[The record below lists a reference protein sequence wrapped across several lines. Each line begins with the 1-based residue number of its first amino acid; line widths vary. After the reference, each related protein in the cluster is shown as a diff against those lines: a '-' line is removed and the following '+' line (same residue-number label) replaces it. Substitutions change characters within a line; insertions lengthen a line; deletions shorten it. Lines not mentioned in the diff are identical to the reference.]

1 MLFFW
6 PSIFRRAVSRLGLLG
21 SLSILFVGCAYVSQK
36 AHLDPHPQLTARNSG
51 NGARVV
57 VRVVDSRASTRIGY
71 RGMDSKLGE
80 ITSEQDVA
88 ALVRKQIV
96 SGLNAKGFTAREFD
110 GQPSSRLLRVEV
122 NALEYTT
129 AMDYLKGSIQT
140 RAAFQVYFRKGDSLF
155 AHLYQ
160 SEVKAPSFEAPGAK
174 KNDALINQALNETL
188 EKVLEDDG
196 LLQFMA
202 AE

>member
-6 PSIFRRAVSRLGLLG
+6 RRNFTRAVSRVACYGTA
-21 SLSILFVGCAYVSQK
+21 SVLFLGCAYISQK
-36 AHLDPHPQLTARNSG
+36 AKLDPHPKITTQDTG
-51 NGARVV
+51 HGAPVV
-57 VRVVDSRASTRIGY
+57 VRVVDQRPSTRIGY

-96 SGLNAKGFTAREFD
+96 SGLNAKGFNAREFD

-129 AMDYLKGSIQT
+129 AMDYLKGSVQT

-155 AHLYQ
+155 SHLYE
-160 SEVKAPSFEAPGAK
+160 SEVKVASVEAPGAK
-174 KNDALINQALNETL
+174 KNDALINQALSENL
-188 EKVLEDDG
+188 EKILEDDG
-196 LLQFMA
+196 LLRFMA
-202 AE
+202 TE